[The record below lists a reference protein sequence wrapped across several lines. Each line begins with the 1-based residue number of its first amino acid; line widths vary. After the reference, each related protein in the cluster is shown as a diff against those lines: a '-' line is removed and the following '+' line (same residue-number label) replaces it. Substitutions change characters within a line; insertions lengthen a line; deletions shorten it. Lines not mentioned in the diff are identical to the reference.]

1 MVESEA
7 NLIIVSPVACQI
19 FCHVSSCMMCFVSV
33 GPGFRTNP
41 EGIGPC
47 VLSACLN
54 LGVKMKEEL

>member
-1 MVESEA
+1 MI
-7 NLIIVSPVACQI
+7 LIIVSPVACQI
-19 FCHVSSCMMCFVSV
+19 FCHVSSCMTCFVSV

-47 VLSACLN
+47 VLLACLN